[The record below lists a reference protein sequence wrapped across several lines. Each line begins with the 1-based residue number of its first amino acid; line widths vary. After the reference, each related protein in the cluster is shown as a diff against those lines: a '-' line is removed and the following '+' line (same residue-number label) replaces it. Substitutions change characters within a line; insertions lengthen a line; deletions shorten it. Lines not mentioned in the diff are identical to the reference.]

1 MNLIKG
7 AFPYFI
13 VPLVLSLILVPV
25 AKKIGLSLNVYAVEN
40 SRTVHQG
47 KIVRLGGLAIFV
59 AYMIALAIFVNADD
73 SWNGVLIG
81 GSFVF
86 AGGLVVDLYD
96 LKPYY

>member
-7 AFPYFI
+7 AFPYFV

-47 KIVRLGGLAIFV
+47 KIVRMGGLAIFV
-59 AYMIALAIFVNADD
+59 AYMIALAI
-73 SWNGVLIG
+73 
-81 GSFVF
+81 
-86 AGGLVVDLYD
+86 
-96 LKPYY
+96 